1 MINAAN
7 GFKGSSLPSGRQGF
21 EGSSQ
26 NLGVRT
32 IEALTSSRGIYG
44 ERIIMKIAISGK
56 GGVGKT
62 TLAGVMARILA
73 SQGRKVLAIDADP
86 DSNLASAIGL
96 SKEALAK
103 LSPIAS
109 MTSLIEERTGS
120 KKGSY
125 GTMFKLNPKVDDLP
139 DDMGVTH
146 EGVKLLLLGCIP
158 QGGGGCFCAE
168 NVLLKNLVRH
178 LLVQREE
185 ALIIDMEAGL
195 EHLGRGSTGYVDAL
209 IIVVEPGQRSIGTA
223 KQIKKLGEDL
233 KIKKIMIVGNKVGS
247 DEDRKIIEENLSDFP
262 ILGHMSYNPRI
273 LQADREG
280 RSPYDIDDKI
290 KEEVKEI
297 LTELEKRI

>member
-1 MINAAN
+1 
-7 GFKGSSLPSGRQGF
+7 
-21 EGSSQ
+21 
-26 NLGVRT
+26 
-32 IEALTSSRGIYG
+32 
-44 ERIIMKIAISGK
+44 MKIAISGK

-73 SQGRKVLAIDADP
+73 DQGRKVLAIDADP

-96 SKEALAK
+96 PKEALAK

-120 KKGSY
+120 KKGTFGS
-125 GTMFKLNPKVDDLP
+125 MFKLNPKVDDLP
-139 DDMGVTH
+139 DEMGVNYQ
-146 EGVKLLLLGCIP
+146 GVKLLLLGCIP
-158 QGGGGCFCAE
+158 QGGGGCFCPE

-195 EHLGRGSTGYVDAL
+195 EHLGRGSTGSVDAL
-209 IIVVEPGQRSIGTA
+209 IIVVEPGQRAISTA

-233 KIKKIMIVGNKVGS
+233 RIKNMMIVGNKVNS
-247 DEDRKIIEENLSDFP
+247 DQDRQIIEGNLSDFP
-262 ILGHMSYNPRI
+262 VLGHMSFNPKV

-280 RSPYDIDDKI
+280 KSPYDIDEKI
-290 KEEVKEI
+290 KDEVKVI

>member
-1 MINAAN
+1 
-7 GFKGSSLPSGRQGF
+7 
-21 EGSSQ
+21 
-26 NLGVRT
+26 
-32 IEALTSSRGIYG
+32 
-44 ERIIMKIAISGK
+44 MKIAISGK

-73 SQGRKVLAIDADP
+73 QRGRKVLAIDADP

-109 MTSLIEERTGS
+109 MTSMIEERTGA

-125 GTMFKLNPKVDDLP
+125 GTMFKLNPKVDDIP
-139 DDMGVTH
+139 DDMGVVYQ
-146 EGVKLLLLGCIP
+146 GVKLLLLGCIP
-158 QGGGGCFCAE
+158 QGGGGCFCPE

-185 ALIIDMEAGL
+185 VLIIDMEAGL

-209 IIVVEPGQRSIGTA
+209 VIVVEPGQRAMNTA

-233 KIKKIMIVGNKVGS
+233 HIKNMMIVGNKINS
-247 DEDRKIIEENLSDFP
+247 EEDRRFIEEQLSDFP
-262 ILGHMSYNPRI
+262 VLGHMSFNPKV

-280 RSPYDIDDKI
+280 KSPYDIDEKI
-290 KEEVKEI
+290 KEEVSAI
-297 LTELEKRI
+297 LAELEKRI

>member
-1 MINAAN
+1 
-7 GFKGSSLPSGRQGF
+7 
-21 EGSSQ
+21 
-26 NLGVRT
+26 
-32 IEALTSSRGIYG
+32 
-44 ERIIMKIAISGK
+44 MKIAISGK

-96 SKEALAK
+96 PKEALVR

-109 MTSLIEERTGS
+109 MTSLIEERTGA

-209 IIVVEPGQRSIGTA
+209 IIVVEPGQRSINTA
-223 KQIKKLGEDL
+223 KQIRKLGEDL
-233 KIKKIMIVGNKVGS
+233 KIKKIMIVGNKVS
-247 DEDRKIIEENLSDFP
+247 SEEDRRIIEENLVGFP
-262 ILGHMSYNPRI
+262 ILGHMSYNPKV

-280 RSPYDIDDKI
+280 RSPYDMDGRI
-290 KEEVKEI
+290 KEEVKGI

>member
-1 MINAAN
+1 
-7 GFKGSSLPSGRQGF
+7 
-21 EGSSQ
+21 
-26 NLGVRT
+26 
-32 IEALTSSRGIYG
+32 
-44 ERIIMKIAISGK
+44 MKIAISGK

-62 TLAGVMARILA
+62 TLAGGLARILA
-73 SQGRKVLAIDADP
+73 YQGRKVLAIDADP

-96 SKEALAK
+96 PREVLAK

-109 MTSLIEERTGS
+109 MTSMIEERTGA

-139 DDMGVTH
+139 DDMGVNYQ
-146 EGVKLLLLGCIP
+146 GVKLLLLGCIP
-158 QGGGGCFCAE
+158 QGGGGCFCPE

-185 ALIIDMEAGL
+185 VLIIDMEAGL

-209 IIVVEPGQRSIGTA
+209 VIVVEPGQRAINTA
-223 KQIKKLGEDL
+223 RQIKKLGEDL
-233 KIKKIMIVGNKVGS
+233 HIRKIMIVGNKVTS
-247 DEDRKIIEENLSDFP
+247 EEDRRIIEENLSDFP
-262 ILGHMSYNPRI
+262 VLGHMSFNPKV

-280 RSPYDIDDKI
+280 RSPYDMDEKI
-290 KEEVKEI
+290 KEEVGAI

>member
-1 MINAAN
+1 
-7 GFKGSSLPSGRQGF
+7 
-21 EGSSQ
+21 
-26 NLGVRT
+26 
-32 IEALTSSRGIYG
+32 
-44 ERIIMKIAISGK
+44 MKIAISGK

-73 SQGRKVLAIDADP
+73 TQGRKVLAIDADP

-96 SKEALAK
+96 PKETLDK
-103 LSPIAS
+103 LLPIAS

-139 DDMGVTH
+139 DDLGVTH

-209 IIVVEPGQRSIGTA
+209 IIVVEPGQRAIGTA

-233 KIKKIMIVGNKVGS
+233 HIKKIMIVGNKVNS
-247 DEDRKIIEENLSDFP
+247 DEDKRIIEEGLSEFP
-262 ILGHMSYNPRI
+262 ILGHMSFNPRI

-280 RSPYDIDDKI
+280 KSPYDMDEKI
-290 KEEVKEI
+290 KEEVKVI
-297 LTELEKRI
+297 LAELEKRI

>member
-1 MINAAN
+1 
-7 GFKGSSLPSGRQGF
+7 
-21 EGSSQ
+21 
-26 NLGVRT
+26 
-32 IEALTSSRGIYG
+32 
-44 ERIIMKIAISGK
+44 MKIAISGK

-73 SQGRKVLAIDADP
+73 HRGRKVLAIDADP

-96 SKEALAK
+96 PKDILVK

-109 MTSLIEERTGS
+109 MTSMIEERTGA
-120 KKGSY
+120 KKGSF
-125 GTMFKLNPKVDDLP
+125 GAMFKLNPKVDDIP
-139 DDMGVTH
+139 DEMGVTYQ
-146 EGVKLLLLGCIP
+146 GVRLLLLGCIP
-158 QGGGGCFCAE
+158 QGGGGCFCPE

-209 IIVVEPGQRSIGTA
+209 IIVVEPGQRAMNTA

-233 KIKKIMIVGNKVGS
+233 NIKKTMIVGNKINS
-247 DEDRKIIEENLSDFP
+247 EEDKRLIEEQLSEFP
-262 ILGHMSYNPRI
+262 ILGHMSFNPKV

-280 RSPYDIDDKI
+280 KSPYDLDEKI
-290 KEEVKEI
+290 KGEVEAIIK
-297 LTELEKRI
+297 ELERKI

>member
-1 MINAAN
+1 
-7 GFKGSSLPSGRQGF
+7 
-21 EGSSQ
+21 
-26 NLGVRT
+26 
-32 IEALTSSRGIYG
+32 
-44 ERIIMKIAISGK
+44 MKVAISGK

-73 SQGRKVLAIDADP
+73 HRGRKVLAIDADP

-96 SKEALAK
+96 PKEALAK

-109 MTSLIEERTGS
+109 MTSMIEERTGS

-139 DDMGVTH
+139 DDLGVNYQ
-146 EGVKLLLLGCIP
+146 GVKLLLLGCIP
-158 QGGGGCFCAE
+158 QGGGGCFCPE

-209 IIVVEPGQRSIGTA
+209 VIVVEPGQRAMNTA
-223 KQIKKLGEDL
+223 RQIKKLGEDL
-233 KIKKIMIVGNKVGS
+233 KIKKTMIVGNKINS
-247 DEDRKIIEENLSDFP
+247 EEDKRLIEEQLSDFP
-262 ILGHMSYNPRI
+262 ILGHMSFNPKV

-280 RSPYDIDDKI
+280 KSPYDIDEKI
-290 KEEVKEI
+290 KEEVETI
-297 LTELEKRI
+297 LKELEKRI

>member
-1 MINAAN
+1 MIRMSLSIGFNN
-7 GFKGSSLPSGRQGF
+7 GSIDILSFFGYNYKINPPTLFGYSGRK
-21 EGSSQ
+21 
-26 NLGVRT
+26 NL
-32 IEALTSSRGIYG
+32 
-44 ERIIMKIAISGK
+44 MKIAISGK

-62 TLAGVMARILA
+62 TLAGVMARMLA
-73 SQGRKVLAIDADP
+73 DQGRKVLAIDADP

-96 SKEALAK
+96 PKESLDK

-120 KKGSY
+120 QKGTFGS
-125 GTMFKLNPKVDDLP
+125 MFKLNPKVDDLP
-139 DDMGVTH
+139 DEMGVVYQ
-146 EGVKLLLLGCIP
+146 GVKLLLLGSIP
-158 QGGGGCFCAE
+158 QGGGGCFCPE

-209 IIVVEPGQRSIGTA
+209 VIVVEPGQRAINTA

-233 KIKKIMIVGNKVGS
+233 NIKKMMIVGNKVAS
-247 DEDRKIIEENLSDFP
+247 DQDREIIEENLSDFP
-262 ILGHMSYNPRI
+262 ILGYMNFNPKV

-280 RSPYDIDDKI
+280 RSPYDIDEKI
-290 KEEVKEI
+290 KEEVRGI
-297 LTELEKRI
+297 LAELEKRI

>member
-1 MINAAN
+1 M
-7 GFKGSSLPSGRQGF
+7 GE
-21 EGSSQ
+21 EG
-26 NLGVRT
+26 V
-32 IEALTSSRGIYG
+32 
-44 ERIIMKIAISGK
+44 MKIAISGK

-73 SQGRKVLAIDADP
+73 ADGRKVLAIDADP

-96 SKEALAK
+96 SREALER

-109 MTSLIEERTGS
+109 MTSMIEERTGA
-120 KKGSY
+120 KKGNY
-125 GTMFKLNPKVDDLP
+125 GSMFKLNPKVDDIP
-139 DDMGVTH
+139 DEMGVTC
-146 EGVKLLLLGCIP
+146 EGVKLLLLGSIP
-158 QGGGGCFCAE
+158 QGGGGCFCPE

-209 IIVVEPGQRSIGTA
+209 MIVVEPGQRAINTA

-233 KIKKIMIVGNKVGS
+233 KIKNMMIVGNKVTS
-247 DEDRKIIEENLSDFP
+247 DQDRKIIEESLSDFP
-262 ILGHMSYNPRI
+262 VLGHMSFNPMI

-280 RSPYDIDDKI
+280 KSPYDIDEKV
-290 KEEVKEI
+290 KEEVRGI

>member
-1 MINAAN
+1 
-7 GFKGSSLPSGRQGF
+7 
-21 EGSSQ
+21 
-26 NLGVRT
+26 
-32 IEALTSSRGIYG
+32 
-44 ERIIMKIAISGK
+44 MKIAISGK

-73 SQGRKVLAIDADP
+73 NRGRKVLAIDADP

-96 SKEALAK
+96 PREALAK

-109 MTSLIEERTGS
+109 MTSMIEERTGA

-125 GTMFKLNPKVDDLP
+125 GTMFKLNPKVDDIP
-139 DDMGVTH
+139 DDMGVTYQ
-146 EGVKLLLLGCIP
+146 GVKLLLLGCIP
-158 QGGGGCFCAE
+158 QGGGGCFCPE

-209 IIVVEPGQRSIGTA
+209 IIVVEPGQRAMNTA
-223 KQIKKLGEDL
+223 RQIRKLGEDL
-233 KIKKIMIVGNKVGS
+233 KIKNMMIVGNKVNS
-247 DEDRKIIEENLSDFP
+247 EEDRRLIEEHLSDFP
-262 ILGHMSYNPRI
+262 ILGHMSFNPKI

-280 RSPYDIDDKI
+280 KSPYDIDEKI
-290 KEEVKEI
+290 KEEVEVI
-297 LTELEKRI
+297 LKELEKRI